1 MPTTSLT
8 ITGMSCGSCR
18 HHVDAALRTVPGVT
32 QVQIDLAAGTA
43 RIDHDG
49 GMMPDRL
56 IQAVESAGYGV
67 QVTGPTP

>member
-18 HHVDAALRTVPGVT
+18 HHVDTALRTVPGVT
-32 QVQIDLAAGTA
+32 QVQVDLAAGMA

-49 GMMPDRL
+49 GMTPDRL
-56 IQAVESAGYGV
+56 IRAVVDAGYDA
-67 QVTGPTP
+67 QVAGPTP